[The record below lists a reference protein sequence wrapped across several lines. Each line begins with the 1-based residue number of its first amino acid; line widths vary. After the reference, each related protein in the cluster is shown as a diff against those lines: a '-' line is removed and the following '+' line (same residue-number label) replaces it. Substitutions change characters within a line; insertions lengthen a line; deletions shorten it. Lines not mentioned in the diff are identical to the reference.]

1 MKSRNFESRNNKLS
15 HYKEVKADL
24 QVSIEKSRY
33 NELSHN
39 NEVIWVL
46 TEAFTRFHCTMY

>member
-1 MKSRNFESRNNKLS
+1 M
-15 HYKEVKADL
+15 YKEVRGDDDVM

-39 NEVIWVL
+39 NEVP
-46 TEAFTRFHCTMY
+46 